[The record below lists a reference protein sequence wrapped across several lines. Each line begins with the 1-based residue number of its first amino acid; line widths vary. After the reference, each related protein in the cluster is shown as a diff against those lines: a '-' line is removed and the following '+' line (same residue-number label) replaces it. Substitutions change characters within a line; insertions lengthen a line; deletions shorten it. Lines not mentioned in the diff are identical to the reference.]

1 MALLKG
7 IKHRISEIF
16 CYDLVCTTCRIIATQ
31 RPQIQ
36 FKFLSGIYFGHAL
49 AWDSCHAAWRV
60 AESSAS
66 HPLSTTPHQHWSIS
80 MSSFASVIPFFFCRK
95 AFCWMLQFQPVDGF
109 YVFFLAL
116 LSRAL
121 KTYFDFFQNCS
132 SNTPL
137 YKFKISMNLFLLSR
151 NLYCITVLIIR
162 LS

>member
-7 IKHRISEIF
+7 IKHRISQIF

-80 MSSFASVIPFFFCRK
+80 MSSFASVIPFFFAGKLFVECCNFNPLMDFMFFSLHSCRGHWK
-95 AFCWMLQFQPVDGF
+95 HILIFFKTAHQTHPYTNLRYLWICF
-109 YVFFLAL
+109 Y
-116 LSRAL
+116 
-121 KTYFDFFQNCS
+121 
-132 SNTPL
+132 
-137 YKFKISMNLFLLSR
+137 
-151 NLYCITVLIIR
+151 
-162 LS
+162 